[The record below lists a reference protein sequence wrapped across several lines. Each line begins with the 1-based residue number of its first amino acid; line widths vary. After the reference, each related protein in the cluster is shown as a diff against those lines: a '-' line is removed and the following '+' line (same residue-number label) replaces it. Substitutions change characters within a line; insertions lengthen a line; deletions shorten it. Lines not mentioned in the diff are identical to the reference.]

1 MNKELRVIILAAGKG
16 TRMNSDLP
24 KVLHKLQGKALI
36 DYVIDES
43 ELLDP
48 KEIIL
53 VVGFKKE
60 QVIKH
65 TKNRFHLKYAT
76 QVEQLG
82 TGHAVLQTKELLKN
96 KIHKFTVSN
105 ALGQG
110 KEVPITEVYRGIAH
124 EISLLKK
131 VRLEIAVND
140 EYVDN
145 AVDSI
150 VKVAQRAKDKGRGKI
165 FILPV
170 EECIRLRTNERG
182 KEAIG

>member
-1 MNKELRVIILAAGKG
+1 MKLIIAIIQPEELPEIKE
-16 TRMNSDLP
+16 
-24 KVLHKLQGKALI
+24 
-36 DYVIDES
+36 
-43 ELLDP
+43 
-48 KEIIL
+48 
-53 VVGFKKE
+53 
-60 QVIKH
+60 
-65 TKNRFHLKYAT
+65 
-76 QVEQLG
+76 
-82 TGHAVLQTKELLKN
+82 ELLKN
-96 KIHKFTVSN
+96 KIYKFTVSN

-150 VKVAQRAKDKGRGKI
+150 VKVAQVAEDKGRGKI
-165 FILPV
+165 FILPI